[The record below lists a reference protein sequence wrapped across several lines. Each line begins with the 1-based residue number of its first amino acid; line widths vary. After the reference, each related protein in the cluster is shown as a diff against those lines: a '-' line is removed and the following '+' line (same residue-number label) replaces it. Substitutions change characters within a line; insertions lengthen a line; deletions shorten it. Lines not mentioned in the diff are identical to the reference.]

1 MFTGVMQ
8 TRWSVSVWSTVRA
21 LSVSALMVLSL
32 SSCALLQESGWQEP
46 TARVL
51 SSRLIAL
58 TPTMARID
66 TQIEVSNPNLY
77 SIALGA
83 LDYQFSVNQAR
94 LLTGEQER
102 GNSIPAG
109 GTQTISLPVE
119 VVFSDVLDLLGS
131 FAQRDSVAYRLDAGM
146 GFDIPVIGRVRV
158 PVATEGEVPIPQ
170 LPSIRVSG
178 LKADRLSLTSAD
190 LTLTLAMEN
199 PNVFGL
205 LIDQFSYEF
214 ALDNNSV
221 ASGAVRQRVRM
232 EEKGQ
237 ALIQVPI
244 TLSFLDAGMA
254 LYQAFLSGSSMDYG
268 LAFESRVGTTLPVM
282 ESFPFST
289 VQDGRVQLR
298 R

>member
-1 MFTGVMQ
+1 MLKLQ
-8 TRWSVSVWSTVRA
+8 TVLKACSLLLVTV
-21 LSVSALMVLSL
+21 LV
-32 SSCALLQESGWQEP
+32 SSCAILGDAGWQEP

-51 SSRLIAL
+51 NSRLVAL
-58 TPTMARID
+58 TPTTARID
-66 TQIEVSNPNLY
+66 TQIEVTNPNLY
-77 SIALGA
+77 AIALGA
-83 LDYQFSVNQAR
+83 LDYQLSVNQAR
-94 LLTGEQER
+94 LLTGEQDR
-102 GNSIPAG
+102 GNSIAAG
-109 GTQTISLPVE
+109 ASQTITLPVE
-119 VVFSDVLDLLGS
+119 LVFSEVFDLVTG
-131 FAQRDSVAYRLDAGM
+131 FAQRESIAYRLDAGM

-158 PVATEGEVPIPQ
+158 PVATEGEVPVPRLPQ
-170 LPSIRVSG
+170 IRVSS
-178 LKADRLSLTSAD
+178 LKADRLSLSSAD

-221 ASGAVRQRVRM
+221 ASGNVQQRVRM
-232 EEKGQ
+232 DEKGQ

-254 LYQAFLSGSSMDYG
+254 LYQAFLNGNSMDYG
-268 LAFESRVGTTLPVM
+268 LAFESRIGTTLPMM
-282 ESFPFST
+282 EAFPFST